1 MSRGE
6 RAAKPGMKPK
16 GRKQKPVSFSDGFI
30 KSFAAPFFEHYGKD
44 SLFVRTV
51 SDLWTSAYAR
61 MLIDLGEITDAT
73 PVPLFSDPDA
83 LAVISDLVQVE
94 ALKMPLLQEPMG
106 FAPIG
111 TIESSFNGAF
121 GAGSFERW
129 LSAFEERK
137 FDLCEKITRRPV

>member
-1 MSRGE
+1 ME
-6 RAAKPGMKPK
+6 RDGV
-16 GRKQKPVSFSDGFI
+16 PVGVSDGFI
-30 KSFAAPFFEHYGKD
+30 KSFAAPFVERFGEG

-51 SDLWTSAYAR
+51 SDLWTIALAH
-61 MLIDLGEITDAT
+61 MLIDKGRLSETD
-73 PVPLFSDPDA
+73 PVALFSDPDA

-121 GAGSFERW
+121 GSRSFERW

-137 FDLCEKITRRPV
+137 FDLCEQITRRPV